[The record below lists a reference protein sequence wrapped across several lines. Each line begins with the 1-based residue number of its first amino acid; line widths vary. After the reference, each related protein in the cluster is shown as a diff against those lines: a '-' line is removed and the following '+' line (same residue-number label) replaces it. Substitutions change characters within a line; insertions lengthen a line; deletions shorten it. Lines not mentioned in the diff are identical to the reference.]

1 MTIPTH
7 TPAKNRFALPT
18 AALKDA
24 IEKEWNCHPA
34 FIAGSGK
41 DKDRIPQQ
49 VRYDKNKMPLTA
61 IAYTAIDK
69 IAASKSDIVEVLM
82 VYVDS
87 DTLTYRATGSEE
99 LTKQQEEKWGA
110 VLKWAA
116 QRFDAAWATT
126 SGVMPVEQSPLLH
139 KAIERYLGSLN
150 EWQLSAFCV
159 LSSGFSSLV
168 LAIAV
173 FENHLTAAE
182 AFALSRLEEEAQAE
196 KWGRD
201 AEVEARV
208 RKMQEEIIAAEQ
220 FLRLL
225 KLS

>member
-1 MTIPTH
+1 MTLPTH
-7 TPAKNRFALPT
+7 TPAKNPFVLPNAELT
-18 AALKDA
+18 EA
-24 IEKEWNCHPA
+24 IENEWQ
-34 FIAGSGK
+34 SGK
-41 DKDRIPQQ
+41 KYTP
-49 VRYDKNKMPLTA
+49 VAMPLTA
-61 IAYTAIDK
+61 LAYTTIDK
-69 IAASKSDIVEVLM
+69 IAASKAAIVEVLM

-99 LTKQQEEKWGA
+99 LAKLQEEKWGA
-110 VLKWAA
+110 ILKWAGS
-116 QRFDAAWATT
+116 RFDVAWAST

-139 KAIERYLGSLN
+139 KAIERYLGALN
-150 EWQLSAFCV
+150 EWELSAFCV

-173 FENHLTAAE
+173 FENHLSAQE

-196 KWGRD
+196 HWGRD
-201 AEVEARV
+201 AEVEARA
-208 RKMQEEIIAAEQ
+208 RKMQEEIIAAEH